1 MPGARN
7 QYLESAGTQ
16 IPEPAGARTR
26 RTTSQ
31 ERKPRAQNGAAT
43 TRRSKSQGPKTRS
56 KKPRGP
62 EAKNQ
67 KPEGGQA
74 GGGEQEPGRKIQN
87 RKPNQQERGPGAR
100 GQEPTVAKN
109 RKKKEGRFAKQIQKG
124 CQKNVL
130 EFKNNRTIMENS
142 KIIKKIEN

>member
-1 MPGARN
+1 MEPVSAR
-7 QYLESAGTQ
+7 
-16 IPEPAGARTR
+16 
-26 RTTSQ
+26 SQ
-31 ERKPRAQNGAAT
+31 EPIFRIGRNLNSRTSMSQDQENHEPGTKTKSAA
-43 TRRSKSQGPKTRS
+43 RSRHDQEKQAPGPKTKRE
-56 KKPRGP
+56 KPRGP

-109 RKKKEGRFAKQIQKG
+109 RKKTKGDLQK
-124 CQKNVL
+124 
-130 EFKNNRTIMENS
+130 
-142 KIIKKIEN
+142 